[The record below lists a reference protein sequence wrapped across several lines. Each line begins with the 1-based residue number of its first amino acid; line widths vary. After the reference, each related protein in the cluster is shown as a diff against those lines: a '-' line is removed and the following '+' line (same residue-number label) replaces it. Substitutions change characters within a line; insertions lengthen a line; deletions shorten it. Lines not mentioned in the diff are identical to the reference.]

1 MTSAKTSF
9 FTFDVELVYECPA
22 CGARSYCDLEKWD
35 VHALLDGLL
44 DVECAKCGAKL
55 RAVMSDD

>member
-9 FTFDVELVYECPA
+9 FIFDVELEYECPE
-22 CGARSYCDLEKWD
+22 CGSQSYCDLEKWD
-35 VHALLDGLL
+35 VHTLLEGLL

-55 RAVMSDD
+55 RLEVGND